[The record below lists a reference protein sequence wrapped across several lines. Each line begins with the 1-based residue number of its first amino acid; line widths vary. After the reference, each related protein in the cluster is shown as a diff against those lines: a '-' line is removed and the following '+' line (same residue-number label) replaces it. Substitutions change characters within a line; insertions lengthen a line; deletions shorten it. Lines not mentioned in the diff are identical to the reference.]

1 MPFQLNSKNVFL
13 TYPKCNIPLSVLLA
27 FLITTVNPDY
37 AVVSSEK
44 HEDGSL
50 HRHALLQFQKPFRT
64 RSETVFDCQGFHPNI
79 QSARNPSATD
89 KYVKKDGDF
98 VEHGSFMGKAEKEPV
113 DELEITAKAGELE
126 LGPFLVWA
134 SVNRVM
140 YARDIWIAL
149 RQVDTHTITD
159 NEGLHNE
166 LDPAFMKLLADR
178 HPQLPKYKAI
188 VLVGASGIGKTTW
201 AKLKAPKPCLFVNH
215 TDTLKEFRAG
225 YHKSII
231 FDDVSFT
238 HTPITNQI
246 ALCDFDNPRSIHCR
260 HRVANIP
267 AGIVKIFTC
276 NEAPLE
282 LEHDAIARRIYLI
295 RCDYGALKLYQQIKL
310 TA

>member
-1 MPFQLNSKNVFL
+1 MPFQLNAKNIFL
-13 TYPKCNIPLSVLLA
+13 TYPKCGLPLPIMLA
-27 FLITTVNPDY
+27 FFVSGCNPEY

-50 HRHALLQFQKPFRT
+50 HRHALLQFSKPFRT
-64 RSETVFDCQGFHPNI
+64 RSETIFDIQGFHPNI
-79 QSARNPSATD
+79 QSARNPAATD
-89 KYVKKDGDF
+89 KYVKKDQDF
-98 VEHGSFMGKAEKEPV
+98 IEHGSFLGKPEKEPV
-113 DELEITAKAGELE
+113 DVLSITAAAGEMD

-140 YARDIWIAL
+140 YAKDIWSAL
-149 RQVDTHTITD
+149 RQVDTHTIPS
-159 NEGLHNE
+159 NEGLYNV
-166 LDPAFMKLLADR
+166 LDPAFIKLLES
-178 HPQLPKYKAI
+178 HGGKIKKTKAI

-201 AKLKAPKPCLFVNH
+201 AKLFATKPCLFVNH
-215 TDTLKEFRAG
+215 TDSLKEFRAG

-231 FDDVSFT
+231 FDDVSFK

-267 AGIVKIFTC
+267 AGIMKIFTC
-276 NEAPLE
+276 NDPPLE

-295 RCDYGALKLYQQIKL
+295 RCDYGHLKEFKIIN
-310 TA
+310 TI